1 MFPPQRYGVTETQR
15 RQKRTSANPS
25 LAARTTRKRSF
36 FSVTL
41 CLCGEC
47 ISLGTRM
54 CLVVHRQHV
63 LHGELRITLRGRET
77 LVTKHFLDRTQISAF
92 LQHVRA
98 KSVAQRMRMNIGR
111 QSLDYR
117 DLFHNAA
124 NAAYG
129 QSP

>member
-1 MFPPQRYGVTETQR
+1 M
-15 RQKRTSANPS
+15 
-25 LAARTTRKRSF
+25 
-36 FSVTL
+36 TL

-47 ISLGTRM
+47 ISLGSRM
-54 CLVVHRQHV
+54 RLVVHRQHV

-129 QSP
+129 QSPTPVIDEESGRGFARVRQQFLAHW